1 MGKSSANDVIPSY
14 VEEGIERFKAISARD
29 DLTADLVEH
38 ITGNYPTRVLDP
50 TFLSK
55 FPKAKLKVAKKPY
68 ILFYYC
74 EHLPKKVK
82 NQIFSY
88 AKEHGYAIY
97 GAGEC
102 DKQYT
107 DITVDLAP
115 FEWVEMFRNAD
126 FVFTGTFHGAVFSIL
141 NERPFKVYLTN
152 ESRIKKVGALLR
164 ELHIPNRKI
173 DKNFKFDLEKMK
185 DEIDYDVVN
194 KIIDE
199 RKEASIEYLR
209 QVIKE
214 N

>member
-1 MGKSSANDVIPSY
+1 MGLENV
-14 VEEGIERFKAISARD
+14 
-29 DLTADLVEH
+29 
-38 ITGNYPTRVLDP
+38 
-50 TFLSK
+50 
-55 FPKAKLKVAKKPY
+55 
-68 ILFYYC
+68 
-74 EHLPKKVK
+74 
-82 NQIFSY
+82 
-88 AKEHGYAIY
+88 
-97 GAGEC
+97 
-102 DKQYT
+102 KQYT

-152 ESRIKKVGALLR
+152 ESRIKKVGALLK

-173 DKNFKFDLEKMK
+173 DKNFKFDLEKMRN
-185 DEIDYDVVN
+185 EIDYDVVN

-199 RKEASIEYLR
+199 KREASIEYLR